1 MRRGPETR
9 MTGERPAKRTM
20 HRVGRKIGRCDFPTA
35 EEEAAAPRHAPNRIV
50 LLALCAVIVPSMT
63 GPSERDTVSIVS
75 PYLRFHNF
83 SRPTEK
89 HDCDRYFVIRS

>member
-9 MTGERPAKRTM
+9 MTGERSAKRTTT
-20 HRVGRKIGRCDFPTA
+20 HGVGKKIGRCDFPAA
-35 EEEAAAPRHAPNRIV
+35 EEEAAAPRHAPSRIV

-75 PYLRFHNF
+75 LSLSPI
-83 SRPTEK
+83 P
-89 HDCDRYFVIRS
+89 